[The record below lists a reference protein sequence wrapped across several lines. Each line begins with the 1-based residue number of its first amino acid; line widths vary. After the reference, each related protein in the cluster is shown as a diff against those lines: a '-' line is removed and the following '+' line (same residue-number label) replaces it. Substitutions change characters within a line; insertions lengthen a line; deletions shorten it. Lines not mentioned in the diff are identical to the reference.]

1 MNRMTP
7 SKNITS
13 TPFFWNLPQGTFGA
27 THSLDV
33 ISCLRSSFLNYNGRR
48 IVVLKEPIIFAE
60 CHPHRRLP
68 IGRSFLHLTFSCLL
82 YIYLYTMSLKTNI
95 RLFLALQ
102 EGLHFAISPANMSH
116 QDYSTDSSGKFSF
129 DSCLLIGDVNTVR
142 ILNTILILYIYI
154 YRHWVRAFFW
164 QWLFFWRLRLFDR
177 FSRLISSRQY
187 FNSNLQSRTCANSFR
202 DATLPGGSHSS
213 RICPASSVSSDKT
226 SSRQVVATSS
236 TRDSWPSAWM
246 DADALVRDSSSLW
259 SDFILFSS
267 IFLFNISGLERFWQ
281 SAFAWFFRPF
291 LAEHGHL
298 WTLEPTELPP
308 LSVDWPW
315 HSTTHLA
322 KVRFQCQVISL
333 AFSYSSSDFHF
344 LV

>member
-7 SKNITS
+7 SKTQPQLLSSEICLKGLLAQYIHLTS
-13 TPFFWNLPQGTFGA
+13 
-27 THSLDV
+27 SLV
-33 ISCLRSSFLNYNGRR
+33 CGPLFLNYNGRR

-68 IGRSFLHLTFSCLL
+68 IGWSFLHLTFSCLL

-202 DATLPGGSHSS
+202 DATLPDRSHSS
-213 RICPASSVSSDKT
+213 RIYPASLVSSDKT
-226 SSRQVVATSS
+226 SPHQVVATSS
-236 TRDSWPSAWM
+236 NGVSWPSAWM
-246 DADALVRDSSSLW
+246 DADDLVRDSSFLW
-259 SDFILFSS
+259 SACILS
-267 IFLFNISGLERFWQ
+267 IFLLNISGLERFWQ

-333 AFSYSSSDFHF
+333 AFS
-344 LV
+344 

>member
-33 ISCLRSSFLNYNGRR
+33 ISCLRSSFLNYNGRCR
-48 IVVLKEPIIFAE
+48 VFLKEPIIFAV

-68 IGRSFLHLTFSCLL
+68 IGRSILHLTFSCLF
-82 YIYLYTMSLKTNI
+82 YIYLYTMPLKTNI

-102 EGLHFAISPANMSH
+102 VGVHFAILPANMSH

-129 DSCLLIGDVNTVR
+129 DSWFLIGDVNTVR
-142 ILNTILILYIYI
+142 IMNTILMLYIYI

-187 FNSNLQSRTCANSFR
+187 FNSDLQSRTCANSFR
-202 DATLPGGSHSS
+202 DATLPDRSHSS
-213 RICPASSVSSDKT
+213 RIYPASLVSSDKT
-226 SSRQVVATSS
+226 SPHQVVATSS
-236 TRDSWPSAWM
+236 NSVSWPSAWM
-246 DADALVRDSSSLW
+246 DADDLVRDSSFLW
-259 SDFILFSS
+259 SACILS
-267 IFLFNISGLERFWQ
+267 IFLLNISGLERFWQ

-315 HSTTHLA
+315 HFTTHLA